1 MFGKCSEIIYICFT
15 KSAVMAKVSFRIKTK
30 LDNTATIY
38 VQFIFDRITKPEL
51 KTGLIINAKDWK
63 KDIENINGK
72 NPATKKLKTQLMDLK
87 TFLLKHY
94 NADYEKGYIFNKDWL
109 QSKLNE
115 FFNRKDENI
124 DLNFIV
130 NYISDFIENRK
141 LNPEFKISTNQK
153 FGALK
158 TKILQF
164 EKHEKTN
171 YLLKD
176 FDHKLFNRFRFYLMN
191 EGKLMETTANR
202 TLKNLKTVLRDAR
215 YNGFEINHQVDSVK
229 TEIKSELKIYL
240 SFAEIEKIKNTHL
253 IGSNNA
259 IAKDWLIIGCFL
271 GQRVGDLMRMNK
283 SMIYTKRNA
292 QGKEFDFIE
301 LTQEKTGQNVSI
313 PIHSE
318 VFKILNKYNG
328 NFPPLFSNNPGA
340 NATLFNR
347 SLKEVAG
354 ICEINTIVKGKVF
367 NDDLGRNEI
376 VETEKYNLVTS
387 HICRRSFATNFYAD
401 RRFPTP
407 LLMAIT
413 GHKTERVF
421 LDYIGKTSSDYAMET
436 AETFQQLEN
445 EKLTQAN

>member
-1 MFGKCSEIIYICFT
+1 
-15 KSAVMAKVSFRIKTK
+15 MAKVSFRIRSKSDSSK
-30 LDNTATIY
+30 IGVRFNIDNNK
-38 VQFIFDRITKPEL
+38 RLEL
-51 KTGLIINAKDWK
+51 NTGLIINAKDWNA
-63 KDIENINGK
+63 DIEK
-72 NPATKKLKTQLMDLK
+72 LKATNPATKNLKTQLMDLK
-87 TFLLKHY
+87 TFLLKQY
-94 NADYEKGYIFNKDWL
+94 NTDYEKGSVFNKEWL
-109 QSKLNE
+109 QSKLDE
-115 FFNRKDENI
+115 FFNRKDETI
-124 DLNFIV
+124 DLNYIT
-130 NYISDFIENRK
+130 NYIADFIENRK
-141 LNPEFKISTNQK
+141 LNPEFKSTTNQK

-158 TKILQF
+158 TKIEEF
-164 EKHEKTN
+164 EKHEKTT

-176 FDHKLFNRFRFYLMN
+176 FNQRLFNRFRFYLMN

-215 YNGFEINHQVDSVK
+215 YNGLEIHHQVDGVK
-229 TEIKSELKIYL
+229 TEVKSDVKIYL
-240 SFAEIEKIKNTHL
+240 SFDELEQIKNTLL

-259 IAKDWLIIGCFL
+259 IAKDWLIIGCFV

-283 SMIYTKRNA
+283 TMIYTKRNA
-292 QGKEFDFIE
+292 EGKEFDFIE

-318 VFKILNKYNG
+318 VKKILNKYDG

-340 NATLFNR
+340 NAALFNR
-347 SLKEVAG
+347 YLKEVAG
-354 ICEINTIVKGKVF
+354 ICEINTIVRGKVF
-367 NDDLGRNEI
+367 NEELGRNEI

-401 RRFPTP
+401 KRFPTP

-436 AETFQQLEN
+436 AQTFEQLET
-445 EKLTQAN
+445 EKLSQAN

>member
-1 MFGKCSEIIYICFT
+1 MWKMCGKDLYLSH
-15 KSAVMAKVSFRIKTK
+15 KSATMAKVSFRIKSKT
-30 LDNTATIY
+30 DTSTIY
-38 VQFIFDRITKPEL
+38 VQFTFNRNVRPEI
-51 KTGLIINAKDWK
+51 KTGLIINSKDWNS
-63 KDIENINGK
+63 DIEKLSGTNTTTK
-72 NPATKKLKTQLMDLK
+72 NLKTQLLDLK
-87 TFLLKHY
+87 TFLLKQY
-94 NADYEKGYIFNKDWL
+94 NIDYEKGIVFNKDWL
-109 QSKLNE
+109 QSKLDE
-115 FFNRKDENI
+115 FFNRKDETI

-141 LNPEFKISTNQK
+141 LNPDFKKTTNQK

-158 TKILQF
+158 TKLEEF
-164 EKHEKTN
+164 ESHSKTK
-171 YLLKD
+171 YLLKN
-176 FDHKLFNRFRFYLMN
+176 FDQKLFNRFRFYLMN
-191 EGKLMETTANR
+191 ECKLMETTANR

-215 YNGFEINHQVDSVK
+215 YNGLEIHHQVDGVK
-229 TEIKSELKIYL
+229 TEVKSDLKIYL

-292 QGKEFDFIE
+292 QGKEFDFVE

-318 VFKILNKYNG
+318 VRKILNKYDG

-347 SLKEVAG
+347 YLKEVAG

-367 NDDLGRNEI
+367 NENLGRNEI
-376 VETEKYNLVTS
+376 VETEKYNIITS

-401 RRFPTP
+401 KRFPTP

-436 AETFQQLEN
+436 AETFQQLEI
-445 EKLTQAN
+445 EKLSQAN